1 MAPSSALPSAA
12 ASTLRP
18 ARAAQRYRKGQAPAG
33 YAQQEEDDDDDE
45 EDDGDGDE
53 VEEAD
58 ASTQSA
64 ASKRRQQAAAAAA
77 ALKQQQA
84 ARRDGLQ
91 IISQGSAQP
100 APVTQQARQI
110 KVEVKTDPDA
120 LLAAAKLKQ
129 GGFDAVYTC

>member
-1 MAPSSALPSAA
+1 MAPSSVLPPGA

-33 YAQQEEDDDDDE
+33 YAQQQQEAEEDDDEDDE
-45 EDDGDGDE
+45 EEEED
-53 VEEAD
+53 EEAED
-58 ASTQSA
+58 SAQDA
-64 ASKRRQQAAAAAA
+64 ASKRRQQAATA

-91 IISQGSAQP
+91 IISQGNGQAAP
-100 APVTQQARQI
+100 APQQARQI
-110 KVEVKTDPDA
+110 RVEVKTDPDA

-129 GGFDAVYTC
+129 GGFDRVCRC